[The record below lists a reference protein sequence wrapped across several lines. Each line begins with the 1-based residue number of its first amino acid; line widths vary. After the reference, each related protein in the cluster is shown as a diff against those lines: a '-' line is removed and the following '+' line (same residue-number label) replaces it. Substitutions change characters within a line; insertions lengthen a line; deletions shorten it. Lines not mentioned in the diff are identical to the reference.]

1 MKKIKKVCPIP
12 LPQGDGAPLIFEPV
26 PAPFINSGW
35 RKLLSVLEIIFSCL
49 IVLFMAYW
57 QLFVTAMSNFDTL
70 YEHPIGA
77 QAYLGL
83 GMVVLIPILF
93 LLALWKKSLPYVKYG
108 FLGLG
113 IFALVSILP
122 MLFIAAVFPDEPIE
136 RSYPVESFMM
146 VHVLV
151 GFFMIPLL
159 GLGCLWRYWCL
170 RRYACS
176 SYLAMLLLQHRSN
189 PGATRRT
196 LTLLLF
202 YLSLYVILTLLAGS

>member
-1 MKKIKKVCPIP
+1 MKKIKKVCSIP
-12 LPQGDGAPLIFEPV
+12 FPQGDGAPLIFEPV

-93 LLALWKKSLPYVKYG
+93 LLALWKKAFLTSSTASWVSAFSPWYRSCRCCSLPP
-108 FLGLG
+108 F
-113 IFALVSILP
+113 SP
-122 MLFIAAVFPDEPIE
+122 M
-136 RSYPVESFMM
+136 S
-146 VHVLV
+146 
-151 GFFMIPLL
+151 
-159 GLGCLWRYWCL
+159 
-170 RRYACS
+170 
-176 SYLAMLLLQHRSN
+176 RSN
-189 PGATRRT
+189 EATPWKA
-196 LTLLLF
+196 
-202 YLSLYVILTLLAGS
+202 V